1 MQTAQVPT
9 KSLQNFAA
17 AFTSRLQPEAL
28 TTLISKQ
35 TYHGYANDPVGFCEK
50 ELGET
55 LTPDI
60 VKMLESVRDHQVTV
74 AVSSNATGKTHGSAR
89 AAVWFYKAFEDCEV
103 FTAAAPPFGNLKNLL
118 WGEIGSIIAKRPE
131 MFLGDTVTTLD
142 VRRGPKDFLTGVSI
156 PSSGTAKE
164 REAKFSGK
172 HQRHLLFVL
181 DEGDAIPED
190 VYKGIE
196 SCMSGG
202 FVRLLIMLN
211 PRQAAG
217 AVFRMQRDHTVSVV
231 HLSALRHPNVMTGK
245 DVIPG
250 AVTRETTVRR
260 INEWTRPLNPD
271 EKIEK
276 EVLFVVPE
284 FLVGAVAQRLGG
296 GTYDPLLKGKR
307 KIINPAFSY
316 MVLGQYPAQGTNQLI
331 STEWISRARA
341 RYDMYVLE
349 HGDVPP
355 KGSIGIMGLDCA
367 EMGDD
372 LNVAVGRYGGYL
384 TQFTPWGGVDTIET
398 GSRAV
403 DWYKSHAGIGH
414 AMVDATGVGVGVAPQ
429 MQLSKCV
436 ATGIKVAERPTLKTE
451 MGEFRILR
459 DQLLWAVR
467 EWLRTDPS
475 AMLPPNEELIE
486 ELSTPTYDTDSGK
499 IEVMKKA
506 DMKEILKRSPN
517 YLDCLAMTFAG
528 QGGFF
533 ADCNFEAYPSEN

>member
-1 MQTAQVPT
+1 MQMGQIPD
-9 KSLQNFAA
+9 KSPQSFAEAFAA
-17 AFTSRLQPEAL
+17 RLQPEAAKII
-28 TTLISKQ
+28 ISKQ
-35 TYHGYANDPVGFCEK
+35 TYKQYENDPVGFCEK

-60 VKMLESVRDHQVTV
+60 IKMMESVRDHQVTV
-74 AVSSNATGKTHGSAR
+74 AVSSNATGKTHGAAR
-89 AAVWFYKAFEDCEV
+89 VSVWFYKVHEDCEV
-103 FTAAAPPFGNLKNLL
+103 YTAAAPPFGNLKNLL
-118 WGEIGSIIAKRPE
+118 WGEIGSIVAKKPD
-131 MFLGDTVTTLD
+131 MFLEDAVTTMD
-142 VRRGPKDFLTGVSI
+142 IRRGPKDFLTGVSI

-172 HQRHLLFVL
+172 HQKHLLFVL

-217 AVFRMQRDHTVSVV
+217 SVFRLQRDRSASVV

-245 DVIPG
+245 DIIPG

-284 FLVGAVAQRLGG
+284 FLVGATAQRPGG
-296 GTYDPLLKGKR
+296 GTYPALCKGKR

-341 RYDMYVLE
+341 RYDIYVLE
-349 HGDVPP
+349 NGDVPP
-355 KGSIGIMGLDCA
+355 KGAIGIMGLDCA

-384 TQFTPWGGVDTIET
+384 SPFTVWGGVDTIET

-403 DWYKSHAGIGH
+403 DWYKSHPGIGS

-486 ELSTPTYDTDSGK
+486 ELSAPTYNTDSGK

-517 YLDCLAMTFAG
+517 HLDALAMTFAG

-533 ADCNFEAYPSEN
+533 ADCNFQAYPNEN

>member
-1 MQTAQVPT
+1 MQTSQIPV

-17 AFTSRLQPEAL
+17 AFTSRFPPGSCY
-28 TTLISKQ
+28 IPSSKEKKQ
-35 TYHGYANDPVGFCEK
+35 QYENDPVGFCEK

-55 LTPDI
+55 LTLDI
-60 VKMLESVRDHQVTV
+60 VKMMESVRDHQVTV
-74 AVSSNATGKTHGSAR
+74 AVSSNATGKTHGAAR
-89 AAVWFYKAFEDCEV
+89 ASVWFYKAFEDCEV

-118 WGEIGSIIAKRPE
+118 WGEIGSIIAKKPE
-131 MFLGDTVTTLD
+131 MFLEDTVTTLD
-142 VRRGPKDFLTGVSI
+142 IRRGPKDFLTGVSI

-231 HLSALRHPNVMTGK
+231 HLSALRHPNVLTGK
-245 DVIPG
+245 DIIPG

-271 EKIEK
+271 EKIKK

-296 GTYDPLLKGKR
+296 GTYPALLKGKR

-355 KGSIGIMGLDCA
+355 AGSIGIMGLDCA

-398 GSRAV
+398 GSREV
-403 DWYKSHAGIGH
+403 DWYKSHTGIGH

-436 ATGIKVAERPTLKTE
+436 ATGIKVAERPT
-451 MGEFRILR
+451 
-459 DQLLWAVR
+459 
-467 EWLRTDPS
+467 
-475 AMLPPNEELIE
+475 
-486 ELSTPTYDTDSGK
+486 
-499 IEVMKKA
+499 
-506 DMKEILKRSPN
+506 
-517 YLDCLAMTFAG
+517 
-528 QGGFF
+528 
-533 ADCNFEAYPSEN
+533 